1 MWGFK
6 GGRAQ
11 AQCLN
16 LIDWQSEIKP
26 FRSCFH
32 GAAANSWAVAN
43 HAERPGER
51 KSYSAGLAS
60 LRVQPSIAMGLANEQ
75 TAPRWQGSASSVTAF
90 GM

>member
-11 AQCLN
+11 AQSLN

-32 GAAANSWAVAN
+32 GAAANCWAVAN

-51 KSYSAGLAS
+51 KSYSAGSRHCVFNQAS
-60 LRVQPSIAMGLANEQ
+60 KLDSQMSKQPPDGRVPH
-75 TAPRWQGSASSVTAF
+75 PP
-90 GM
+90 